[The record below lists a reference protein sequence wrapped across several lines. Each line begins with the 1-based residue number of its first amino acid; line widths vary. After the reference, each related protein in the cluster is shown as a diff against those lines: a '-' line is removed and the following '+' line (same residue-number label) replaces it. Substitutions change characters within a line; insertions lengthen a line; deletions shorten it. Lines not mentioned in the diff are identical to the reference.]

1 MLHEFICQIDIL
13 NFYIFWEHTSF
24 CKSNEN
30 FSVKFY
36 ISGHQL
42 QLDLQTSVPSTLL
55 FVT

>member
-1 MLHEFICQIDIL
+1 MLYEFKCQIDIL
-13 NFYIFWEHTSF
+13 NHYISWKHTSF
-24 CKSNEN
+24 CKWNKN
-30 FSVKFY
+30 FSMKLY